1 MSEPAEGRLYQ
12 CKSIKKGPA
21 GPFLTSNY
29 STTLRYCVGGL
40 FRSLITV
47 GVFNGHLPI
56 VRGS

>member
-1 MSEPAEGRLYQ
+1 MSESAEGRLYQ
-12 CKSIKKGPA
+12 LSIKKGPA